1 MLCKLMA
8 PLAISTFV
16 SAVAPVKA
24 AVVGVAVTS
33 ALSWGA
39 EYWGVLRVW
48 RGNARLRVRKDK
60 SAMNTLAEVDADDE
74 ESVGERSYLKGPSSP
89 RTRIFSLSTVT
100 TGLHYLRDSVQSHV
114 EGLRYFYSTSVWLPS
129 ICVAVLH
136 ASVLSY
142 GGTLITW
149 LLNAGFSLKLIT
161 IARAFGSIFEIGS
174 TFIFPWAV
182 GYLCRRKIAKD
193 GAASVSAFP
202 KTEAQEV
209 LLARDSDSEDM
220 EADDTKNEPRMR
232 TLDGAVVRVGLW
244 GICGLLINLVRP
256 YLPPHSSIHTNHSH
270 SDPRPLLSFL
280 PRLLTPSST
289 PKPCL
294 NLTCSQHLLSLHNSY
309 HSRPPPRLLPLPL
322 PSRPLDLRSCD
333 HPTHPDTNSLFTPF
347 RLWRYGDGHRELRQ
361 PDALGSGRRMA

>member
-1 MLCKLMA
+1 MPTLAPPDKEGEGKEYGLTHLNTIMRRIDMLCKLMA

-16 SAVAPVKA
+16 SAVAPIKA

-33 ALSWGA
+33 ALSWGV

-48 RGNARLRVRKDK
+48 RGNARLRVRKEK
-60 SAMNTLAEVDADDE
+60 SAVNTPVEVDVEDE
-74 ESVGERSYLKGPSSP
+74 ESIGERSYLKGPSSP
-89 RTRIFSLSTVT
+89 RTRLFSLSTVI
-100 TGLHYLRDSVQSHV
+100 GAFDYLRTSFHSHV

-182 GYLCRRKIAKD
+182 GYLCRKKIAKD
-193 GAASVSAFP
+193 GVASVNAFP
-202 KTEAQEV
+202 KTQAQEV
-209 LLARDSDSEDM
+209 LLARDSDSEDL
-220 EADDTKNEPRMR
+220 EAEDTKNEPRMR

-244 GICGLLINLVRP
+244 GICGLLINLVRLH
-256 YLPPHSSIHTNHSH
+256 LPLHSSIHTNHSH
-270 SDPRPLLSFL
+270 SDPRPLLSLL
-280 PRLLTPSST
+280 PRLRTPSSIPKPSLDLTPS
-289 PKPCL
+289 
-294 NLTCSQHLLSLHNSY
+294 
-309 HSRPPPRLLPLPL
+309 
-322 PSRPLDLRSCD
+322 
-333 HPTHPDTNSLFTPF
+333 
-347 RLWRYGDGHRELRQ
+347 
-361 PDALGSGRRMA
+361 